1 MVSQEARLGRTKS
14 VTIDTEAGFAV
25 VHSVYREDAELVII
39 AIAHGGA
46 LLGQVNYRVAQF
58 ARTLASA

>member
-1 MVSQEARLGRTKS
+1 M
-14 VTIDTEAGFAV
+14 IAGTHHGDGACSKRAV
-25 VHSVYREDAELVII
+25 GGVYREDAELVII